1 MDIEMALWE
10 LLRVDWEI
18 SSGRSQ
24 RWMHR
29 KGVKKGVFPSMPGG
43 VGARPFC
50 LRSHVQQQDG
60 LKLAPRSLTVPW
72 SYFYGTW
79 T

>member
-1 MDIEMALWE
+1 MVIEMALWE

-24 RWMHR
+24 RWIHR

-50 LRSHVQQQDG
+50 L
-60 LKLAPRSLTVPW
+60 
-72 SYFYGTW
+72 
-79 T
+79 